1 MFQIAGVSSRVNLC
15 DRAQK
20 IENRARR
27 LGGKRLGRIFVTCE
41 VMIHECH
48 KMRFGESVPEGMRQL
63 FQ

>member
-1 MFQIAGVSSRVNLC
+1 MFQTAGVSSRVNLC

-20 IENRARR
+20 IENRAEI
-27 LGGKRLGRIFVTCE
+27 KRLGRIFVTRE

>member
-1 MFQIAGVSSRVNLC
+1 MFQTADVSSGRVNLW

-20 IENRARR
+20 IEIRAE
-27 LGGKRLGRIFVTCE
+27 GKRLGR
-41 VMIHECH
+41 IHECH

>member
-1 MFQIAGVSSRVNLC
+1 MFQAADVSSGRVNLW

-20 IENRARR
+20 IEIRAE
-27 LGGKRLGRIFVTCE
+27 GKRLGRIFVTCE

-48 KMRFGESVPEGMRQL
+48 KMRFGESVPEDMRQL

>member
-1 MFQIAGVSSRVNLC
+1 MFQTADVSSGCVNLW

-20 IENRARR
+20 IEIRAE
-27 LGGKRLGRIFVTCE
+27 GKRLGRIFVTCE

>member
-1 MFQIAGVSSRVNLC
+1 MFQTADVSSGRVNLW

-20 IENRARR
+20 IEIRAE
-27 LGGKRLGRIFVTCE
+27 GKRLGRIFVTCE

-48 KMRFGESVPEGMRQL
+48 KMRFGESVPEGMHQL